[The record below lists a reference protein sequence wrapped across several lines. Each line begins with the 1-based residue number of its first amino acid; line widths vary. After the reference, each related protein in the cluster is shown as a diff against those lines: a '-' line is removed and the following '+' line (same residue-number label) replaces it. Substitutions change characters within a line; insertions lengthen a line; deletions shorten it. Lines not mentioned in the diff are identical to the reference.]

1 MAQSQS
7 GNSLACVKTFKNCTA
22 ECDECLNF
30 ESGRDNENIFE
41 WELAWKRRDRGC
53 CHIVCVRL
61 EADDF
66 LQKRFEGVKA
76 MVGYDV
82 FPNGLVG
89 LFGFARLY
97 PAKSIS
103 FGGFE
108 DFGLAADQFA
118 GLRNENTDVSV
129 DIGFGDLVLSN
140 EALEEAFH
148 FGNELNLPNCR

>member
-1 MAQSQS
+1 MSQSQS
-7 GNSLACVKTFKNCTA
+7 GNSLACVKAVKNCTA
-22 ECDECLNF
+22 EGDECLNF

-41 WELAWKRRDRGC
+41 WELAWKRGDRGC
-53 CHIVCVRL
+53 CHIVCVPL
-61 EADDF
+61 EAGDF
-66 LQKRFEGVKA
+66 LQKGFECVKA

-89 LFGFARLY
+89 LFGFTCFY
-97 PAKSIS
+97 PAGSIA

-108 DFGLAADQFA
+108 DFHLAADQFA
-118 GLRNENTDVSV
+118 CLRDENTDVRV

-148 FGNELNLPNCR
+148 CELGIMN